1 MRIGV
6 TRNLYCNPDALRDVE
21 PPFNGQLLPANF
33 TLVERKYLLIQF
45 TKLVDV
51 YAELTLRNFVS
62 SLTCFGLS
70 RLFNL
75 AERAAPGQVRETL
88 NATDGRLVAKAQ
100 QHFVIGSAT
109 QDMRATR
116 PVTVLSRWKVET
128 LIPSQLPN
136 WVIGFLAVL
145 DDIEAGRGQWQEAL
159 EVLTAI
165 PARRSQLN
173 EISFNAA
180 ISACEKGQHWLAALT
195 LFRSAAR
202 WVRRDVITYNSSLST
217 FSEKSRSLWELAIMQ
232 LSAIRFAGLE
242 PDRIS
247 FNATATAMA
256 SCTSWAFSLLAL
268 QELRE
273 GGEAEALDAVSY
285 NCGITASEKGQ
296 EWPVAL
302 QLLANLNAGG
312 LRGTV
317 VTAGAAISA
326 CAAHGAWEEV
336 VSAPDAKAAI
346 EPSRHSWRSIAHNA
360 AMCAC
365 ERFQDIWQALLLFVG
380 MVFASLRP
388 SIISSFTASYN
399 TTMTACV
406 SGEQWQRAMSL
417 FVETP
422 AAARTAVT
430 YGAAVSAME
439 TARQWQEALA
449 LLVECRGRKL
459 RLDLVIFNSVISACE
474 KGGHWQGAL
483 QLLEDLEEASLEKSL
498 VSYNAAISASEKAGY
513 WQLALGLVA
522 ELRRRRLQENLITCC
537 AAIAACTRGMEWSAA
552 LSLLS
557 LQQRMK
563 QEHHVAYVSAVNAC
577 VQSWQHQSAQRVLSE
592 LEMFLCGLAKTSARL
607 GRRQIG
613 NEWPFLWPLIPSPST
628 NSQWVVFPLA
638 WRGCGGDRAGVMG
651 DDDAENWYRFTA
663 AISKKPQASLGLDV
677 TYRSWSKDGVFVAN
691 VFEGGLVAAWNEKQ
705 EMPNRICVGDFIF
718 QVNHVSSNPVAM
730 IEELKE
736 KTHLDICLKR
746 RKGAEPALPPH
757 QAPRPASNQET
768 ADATE
773 GSQGAERPPRTPL
786 EDILDQLESLEDEA
800 LAGLICIA
808 LERRPFLIP
817 RVLPADGQEPA
828 ER

>member
-1 MRIGV
+1 MGCSV
-6 TRNLYCNPDALRDVE
+6 DWAS
-21 PPFNGQLLPANF
+21 
-33 TLVERKYLLIQF
+33 ER
-45 TKLVDV
+45 
-51 YAELTLRNFVS
+51 
-62 SLTCFGLS
+62 C
-70 RLFNL
+70 RLHNCDQ
-75 AERAAPGQVRETL
+75 RM
-88 NATDGRLVAKAQ
+88 Q
-100 QHFVIGSAT
+100 QE
-109 QDMRATR
+109 R
-116 PVTVLSRWKVET
+116 PVAGSFGSPDRYTCKT
-128 LIPSQLPN
+128 LATERD
-136 WVIGFLAVL
+136 FLQ
-145 DDIEAGRGQWQEAL
+145 R
-159 EVLTAI
+159 
-165 PARRSQLN
+165 
-173 EISFNAA
+173 
-180 ISACEKGQHWLAALT
+180 QHWLAALT

-247 FNATATAMA
+247 FNATATAA

-273 GGEAEALDAVSY
+273 GGEADAVSY

-326 CAAHGAWEEV
+326 CAAHGAWEEALLQLFRLQMRRLQ
-336 VSAPDAKAAI
+336 S
-346 EPSRHSWRSIAHNA
+346 SIAHNA

-365 ERFQDIWQALLLFVG
+365 ERSSHWEQALLLFVG

-388 SIISSFTASYN
+388 SIISYN

-577 VQSWQHQSAQRVLSE
+577 VQSWQHQPAQRVLSE

-613 NEWPFLWPLIPSPST
+613 NEWP
-628 NSQWVVFPLA
+628 LA
-638 WRGCGGDRAGVMG
+638 
-651 DDDAENWYRFTA
+651 
-663 AISKKPQASLGLDV
+663 QASPRRAD
-677 TYRSWSKDGVFVAN
+677 
-691 VFEGGLVAAWNEKQ
+691 
-705 EMPNRICVGDFIF
+705 
-718 QVNHVSSNPVAM
+718 
-730 IEELKE
+730 EL
-736 KTHLDICLKR
+736 
-746 RKGAEPALPPH
+746 
-757 QAPRPASNQET
+757 
-768 ADATE
+768 
-773 GSQGAERPPRTPL
+773 
-786 EDILDQLESLEDEA
+786 
-800 LAGLICIA
+800 
-808 LERRPFLIP
+808 
-817 RVLPADGQEPA
+817 
-828 ER
+828 